1 MHREQRNTAKW
12 FEIDKPL
19 IEDRAF
25 ASKMGP
31 GKYDSIDR
39 LTTN

>member
-1 MHREQRNTAKW
+1 MQRDQRNTSKW
-12 FEIDKPL
+12 FENEKPL

-25 ASKMGP
+25 ASKLGP